1 MGLVS
6 FRTGCEGRS
15 GPRWPAILQPH
26 LVELGR
32 GRPALLVVAA
42 FGQGLLV
49 APPGGPGPDM
59 VRADGMAEPLD
70 GEKAPYRGHRERHDG
85 QPAALARSVARSGG
99 GTRPVPS
106 SAGSARRIAVP
117 PGEARGPEGVPPPT
131 DRPATA
137 AARASAGTDQ
147 PRADHRT
154 RRAGRAPRG
163 SALVCQPPGPRSCAD
178 LRRGL
183 PGLGG
188 PSAWQQTP
196 RISPPHPP
204 LA

>member
-70 GEKAPYRGHRERHDG
+70 GEKAPYRGHRERHDR

-106 SAGSARRIAVP
+106 SAAPPRRPPVP
-117 PGEARGPEGVPPPT
+117 
-131 DRPATA
+131 
-137 AARASAGTDQ
+137 
-147 PRADHRT
+147 
-154 RRAGRAPRG
+154 
-163 SALVCQPPGPRSCAD
+163 
-178 LRRGL
+178 
-183 PGLGG
+183 
-188 PSAWQQTP
+188 
-196 RISPPHPP
+196 PPHPP
-204 LA
+204 RPHALPPPPAPPPPP

>member
-70 GEKAPYRGHRERHDG
+70 GEKAPYRGHRERHDR
-85 QPAALARSVARSGG
+85 QPAALARSVAGSGG

-106 SAGSARRIAVP
+106 SAGSARRIARQ

-137 AARASAGTDQ
+137 AARTGQ
-147 PRADHRT
+147 
-154 RRAGRAPRG
+154 RRDGPAARRPQHEACGAAP
-163 SALVCQPPGPRSCAD
+163 AA
-178 LRRGL
+178 
-183 PGLGG
+183 
-188 PSAWQQTP
+188 
-196 RISPPHPP
+196 HPP
-204 LA
+204 AAPPAPPPPPLP

>member
-15 GPRWPAILQPH
+15 GPRWPAIVQRQ

-32 GRPALLVVAA
+32 GRPAVVVVAA

-70 GEKAPYRGHRERHDG
+70 GEKAPYRGHRERHDR
-85 QPAALARSVARSGG
+85 QPAALARSVAGSGG

-106 SAGSARRIAVP
+106 SAGSARRIALP
-117 PGEARGPEGVPPPT
+117 PRQARGPESVPPPT
-131 DRPATA
+131 DPAATA
-137 AARASAGTDQ
+137 P
-147 PRADHRT
+147 PR
-154 RRAGRAPRG
+154 
-163 SALVCQPPGPRSCAD
+163 PGP
-178 LRRGL
+178 
-183 PGLGG
+183 
-188 PSAWQQTP
+188 
-196 RISPPHPP
+196 
-204 LA
+204 